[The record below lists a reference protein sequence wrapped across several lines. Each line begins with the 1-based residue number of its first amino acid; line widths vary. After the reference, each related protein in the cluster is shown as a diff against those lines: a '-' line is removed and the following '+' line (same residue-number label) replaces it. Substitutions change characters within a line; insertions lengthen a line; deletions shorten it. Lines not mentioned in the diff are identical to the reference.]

1 MTSDFS
7 PSTTNLLDTADAAC
21 TRRGARL
28 TDLRREVLGLILDSP
43 APTGAYELLDK
54 LRTRRGVAG
63 PPTVYRAL
71 EFLREQGLVHR
82 IERLSAFV
90 GCIDAPDHATHDHNT
105 HSHAAQFL
113 ICRSCRRVTEIE
125 DHDLARALAQAA
137 RRAGFTVASATIEA
151 EGQCITCTA
160 AATA

>member
-7 PSTTNLLDTADAAC
+7 LRTTNLLDTADAAC

-71 EFLREQGLVHR
+71 DFLREQGLVHR

-90 GCIDAPDHATHDHNT
+90 GCIDAPDHDHAT

-113 ICRSCRRVTEIE
+113 ICRSCRRVIEIE
-125 DHDLARALAQAA
+125 DHDLAHALAQAA
-137 RRAGFTVASATIEA
+137 QRAGFTVASATIEA
-151 EGQCITCTA
+151 EGQCTACTT